1 MKYNQLFITN
11 FEAEPHLALLTI
23 LLQLEAITFQ
33 TETKTCLHVR
43 RVPSSDAIPSLQNY
57 YQGRYV
63 NNKPKIVDRARSKSH
78 CC

>member
-23 LLQLEAITFQ
+23 LLQLKAITFQ

-43 RVPSSDAIPSLQNY
+43 SVPSSDAIPSLQNY
-57 YQGRYV
+57 YRGRYV
-63 NNKPKIVDRARSKSH
+63 NNKPKIVDRA
-78 CC
+78 